1 MIFHSAFEL
10 SYLWL
15 IIIGFVIGFLASFIG
30 GGGGFCFIAIL
41 ILLFRVPAHVAITTS
56 LSATLPICLVGT
68 LGHYKYGNIDLQ
80 LGLIFIITG
89 ILGAF
94 AGAFLTKLMSS
105 EHLKISFGVYS
116 ALLGIIMMFGNIKK
130 KRAEEQGIQLPE
142 VTVKGK
148 VTKGSFFGFLAGVIT
163 GTFGTSGTAPVLAG
177 LFAIRIPVK
186 IVVGTSLMIAFVNT
200 VSALVAHFMVGKID
214 LTLIFFLTAGSIIGA
229 LTGPGKLAGIRIGN
243 AEYHIR
249 KWYAVAMIAF
259 GIIMVIS

>member
-1 MIFHSAFEL
+1 MFHSAFEL

-15 IIIGFVIGFLASFIG
+15 IIIGFIIGFLASFVG
-30 GGGGFCFIAIL
+30 GGGGFCFIVIL
-41 ILLFRVPAHVAITTS
+41 ILLFRVPAHIAITTS

-68 LGHYKYGNIDLQ
+68 LGHYRYGNIDLQ
-80 LGLIFIITG
+80 LGFIFIITG
-89 ILGAF
+89 ILGAI
-94 AGAFLTKLMSS
+94 AGAYLTRLMTS
-105 EHLKISFGVYS
+105 EQLKNSFGAYS
-116 ALLGIIMMFGNIKK
+116 ALLGLLMMIGNMKK
-130 KRAEEQGIQLPE
+130 KRAEERGIQLPE
-142 VTVKGK
+142 ITGAGK

-200 VSALVAHFMVGKID
+200 ISALAAHFMIGQVD
-214 LTLIFFLTAGSIIGA
+214 LTLILFLTAGSVIGA
-229 LTGPGKLAGIRIGN
+229 LTGPKKLAGIKIGN

-259 GIIMVIS
+259 GIVLIIS